1 MRGKN
6 SNRGAEQGGRVCRY
20 QCNEV
25 KVLAYLQGRLHCSQ
39 AGVLLGGLPVQQPH
53 DTLLVTVVLAL
64 LLQKTSHALS
74 SMPHAQLCYKD
85 FVQHLYNM
93 CPQQAKQLN
102 STPYNSRQTASR
114 GHAQAGVMVGT
125 EHVGSFP
132 QLQPPQLSP
141 WPGAVGAPAPTAPA
155 QVMVII
161 SQNTFVSESYAC
173 MHL

>member
-1 MRGKN
+1 M
-6 SNRGAEQGGRVCRY
+6 
-20 QCNEV
+20 
-25 KVLAYLQGRLHCSQ
+25 LAYLQGRLHCSQ

-114 GHAQAGVMVGT
+114 GHAQAGIMVGT
-125 EHVGSFP
+125 ACRQFP
-132 QLQPPQLSP
+132 STTATSAVTLARGCWSTSTNCPCTSHGYHQPKY
-141 WPGAVGAPAPTAPA
+141 
-155 QVMVII
+155 I
-161 SQNTFVSESYAC
+161 C
-173 MHL
+173 K